1 MTCSKKSWI
10 YLLAI
15 NKNEILNWPGGK
27 FTPKVDHIGIEKPL
41 PISLATG
48 GSPASTIR
56 AAEMGLPIVYAIIG
70 GKMEHFAPL
79 IKLYKAVTERTGQDL
94 SKMPIAAHSWG

>member
-1 MTCSKKSWI
+1 MIIMTCSKKSWI
-10 YLLAI
+10 CLLAI

-79 IKLYKAVTERTGQDL
+79 IKLYKAATL
-94 SKMPIAAHSWG
+94 PIVLR